1 MEKLFS
7 KVNYSYMSDP
17 LNEKLKET
25 NKKFLEALN
34 SLPVST
40 RKNITK
46 SFKTINKINDKKKK
60 EKERQLKKKLEHN
73 EKLALKSIS
82 KLFDE
87 NRLLKNQL
95 KEIKKDKKQIIQKIK
110 EEKEK
115 RKDIEHKRLHKN
127 VLKELKEQKQQLK
140 ESILAHPIT
149 KRHKEF
155 LEIKRKAYQHE
166 NENIQFKAVRE
177 ESAYKGAST
186 TYYIRKVV
194 NNKPV
199 DIDFEINENKTLD
212 LYVVITKMIPVRK
225 ELYVEKLKTL
235 KHIRVEKN

>member
-73 EKLALKSIS
+73 QKLTLKSIS

-87 NRLLKNQL
+87 NVLLKHQL
-95 KEIKKDKKQIIQKIK
+95 REIKKDEKQIIQK
-110 EEKEK
+110 EEKET

-127 VLKELKEQKQQLK
+127 VLK
-140 ESILAHPIT
+140 
-149 KRHKEF
+149 
-155 LEIKRKAYQHE
+155 
-166 NENIQFKAVRE
+166 
-177 ESAYKGAST
+177 
-186 TYYIRKVV
+186 
-194 NNKPV
+194 
-199 DIDFEINENKTLD
+199 
-212 LYVVITKMIPVRK
+212 
-225 ELYVEKLKTL
+225 
-235 KHIRVEKN
+235 

>member
-87 NRLLKNQL
+87 NRLLNNQ
-95 KEIKKDKKQIIQKIK
+95 IKKLKKIRNK
-110 EEKEK
+110 
-115 RKDIEHKRLHKN
+115 
-127 VLKELKEQKQQLK
+127 
-140 ESILAHPIT
+140 S
-149 KRHKEF
+149 
-155 LEIKRKAYQHE
+155 
-166 NENIQFKAVRE
+166 FK
-177 ESAYKGAST
+177 K
-186 TYYIRKVV
+186 
-194 NNKPV
+194 
-199 DIDFEINENKTLD
+199 
-212 LYVVITKMIPVRK
+212 
-225 ELYVEKLKTL
+225 
-235 KHIRVEKN
+235 